1 MTFARP
7 AGTLP
12 ARPTVLQ
19 LNVSRGS
26 VFAAAGILAALN
38 AEAGQILS
46 TLTYQSTLE
55 AITGLAGISAVIWAA
70 MIAAWSIGS
79 EERRRMRG
87 PRDALVLALV
97 IALAFV
103 PLSYASQA
111 GLLLCASYLY
121 ATSRAHDPARRA
133 ALVLLALTGPLIWG
147 RILLNLFAAPILSF
161 DAHVVGAVIGTSVD
175 GNIFRAATGNG
186 RFVIGDLCSSVHNMS
201 LAIVLWTAAAM
212 LFNIRIDRQY
222 VAVGAAMAGF
232 MFALNIARLATIGL
246 YPDYFT
252 YLHFGTGAAL
262 FGWAGLIGAALLA
275 GWGVANAVARQQ

>member
-55 AITGLAGISAVIWAA
+55 AVTGLAGISAVIWAA
-70 MIAAWSIGS
+70 MVAAWNIGS
-79 EERRRMRG
+79 QETQRLRG
-87 PRDALVLALV
+87 RRDALVLTII
-97 IALAFV
+97 IALAFLPV
-103 PLSYASQA
+103 SYAAQA
-111 GLLLCASYLY
+111 GLLLCGAYLFV
-121 ATSRAHDPARRA
+121 TSRAREPARRA

-147 RILLNLFAAPILSF
+147 RILLNLFASQILAV
-161 DAHVVGAVIGTSVD
+161 DAHIVSAVIGTKVD
-175 GNIFRAATGNG
+175 GNIFQAAGRGG
-186 RFVIGDLCSSVHNMS
+186 RFIIGDLCSSVHNMS
-201 LAIVLWTAAAM
+201 LAIVLWTTAAM
-212 LFNIRIDRQY
+212 LFDIRIDRRY
-222 VAVGAAMAGF
+222 LLVGVAMAGF

-246 YPDYFT
+246 FPAYFT
-252 YLHFGTGAAL
+252 YWHFGTGAAL

-275 GWGVANAVARQQ
+275 GWGVASAAARQR